1 MVYKQLN
8 NNGNGGIGEVLVTR
22 PPTVMFLLC
31 IASCA
36 LATMSISFYFK
47 LTNEEIQNPDVL
59 GWNTLLTEISNMN
72 FCLLNSTISNDQQ
85 LNSNLNAIHNPQKCS
100 F

>member
-1 MVYKQLN
+1 MSRNRPLKTIASVQTYVVEDKIETMVYQQLSN
-8 NNGNGGIGEVLVTR
+8 IGNGGVKEVLVTR

-47 LTNEEIQNPDVL
+47 LTNEEV
-59 GWNTLLTEISNMN
+59 SNG
-72 FCLLNSTISNDQQ
+72 LNSKV
-85 LNSNLNAIHNPQKCS
+85 P
-100 F
+100 